1 MTRALPIPV
10 FDLGAVL
17 VDWQPRA
24 MYAKRF
30 PGREAD
36 VEWVLANAWT
46 HDWNLETDRG
56 MSHQEA
62 AGILKARHP
71 AQAELIQAYAD
82 HWIDMLV
89 GDIPGTVEIFN
100 ALRREAPRV
109 YAITNWNQDTFK
121 LARGRYPFLEDFDG
135 IIVSGDEKLIKP
147 DRAIFDLFFA
157 RYGVTAAECIFIDDN
172 AKNIDAAR
180 ALGMTGHH
188 FKSAEAL
195 RMELRGLGYSL

>member
-1 MTRALPIPV
+1 MTHALPIPV

-30 PGREAD
+30 PGQEAD

-46 HDWNLETDRG
+46 HEWNLETDRG
-56 MSHQEA
+56 MGHQEA

-71 AQAELIQAYAD
+71 HQAELIQAYAD

-100 ALRREAPRV
+100 ALRRQVLRI

-121 LARGRYPFLEDFDG
+121 LARGRYPFLEEFDG
-135 IIVSGDEKLIKP
+135 IVVSGDEKLIKP
-147 DRAIFDLFFA
+147 DRAIFDLFFS
-157 RYGVTAAECIFIDDN
+157 RHEVAAADCIFIDDN
-172 AKNIDAAR
+172 AANIETAR
-180 ALGMTGHH
+180 ALGMIGHH
-188 FKSAEAL
+188 FKTPDAL
-195 RMELRGLGYSL
+195 RRELLDLGFAL